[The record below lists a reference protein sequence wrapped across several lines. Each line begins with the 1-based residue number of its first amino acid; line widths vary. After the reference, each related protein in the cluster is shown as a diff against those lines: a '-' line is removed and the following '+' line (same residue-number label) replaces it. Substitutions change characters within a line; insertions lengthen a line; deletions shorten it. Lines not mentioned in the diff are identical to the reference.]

1 MSKRRINEDYNYT
14 CRIGLWCF
22 ICLLFLLFLGNIKRT
37 EPREIIS
44 PVPVLEAK
52 EIPKEVLPTPTPI
65 LSEKE
70 LILKEIKDV
79 FGEHSEEAM
88 RILTDPECHENLYLD
103 PKAVNDNQVWGGVG
117 VDKGLYQINS
127 FYHPEVSDECAFNYK
142 CNIAYAY
149 KLFKARGDF
158 SAWTCG
164 KVLGL

>member
-1 MSKRRINEDYNYT
+1 MSRRTQNEDLYFT
-14 CRIGLWCF
+14 CRLGIVF
-22 ICLLFLLFLGNIKRT
+22 VFLFLILNFLGQIART

-44 PVPVLEAK
+44 PVPIVKAK
-52 EIPKEVLPTPTPI
+52 EPSQEIQPTPTPI

-149 KLFKARGDF
+149 KLFKARGNF